1 VKVFKKIIT
10 VFCIFAIS
18 ISCVVPAF
26 AVDTSTNRTFWEFVV
41 DYASGKFGADNVVAW
56 WKNLT
61 GQSGYEAYTADMQ
74 KNLGTTLVGS
84 KGFYIPLNLTFSSAS
99 RYASTHHETVTK
111 NHIVGDFAPQ
121 STYSATVDYNVA
133 GLLAPVAGKYSIIFA
148 GSTGSPN
155 LPNLP
160 ITVKN
165 AYYNSTVLGLV
176 RDEGFRNS
184 GDQVLSLSSDGL
196 GVHYF
201 HISGSADQSVVYDL
215 TFFCFVEPS
224 AVQAATV
231 SDTRTGSLCGNYTYT
246 GDNGTQVIA
255 ENVYLMD
262 EANKKVNN
270 PATGATYNVTDWQY
284 DYSTR
289 TYNYTTDNSTYKSG
303 TVSYGDDNACV
314 KLTDSN
320 GNTITYNYYYGTT
333 SGGSGTGGGTVTP
346 DTPSGG
352 IGGLIEKLLAT
363 VGDVV
368 KGIISGVLKLLT
380 KGVEALGGIF
390 DLFKALGEKIVG
402 IFGGFTSFL
411 TAVFPFLPPEFF
423 TILNLGLILLIAAAV
438 IRRILGR

>member
-1 VKVFKKIIT
+1 MEEKI
-10 VFCIFAIS
+10 
-18 ISCVVPAF
+18 
-26 AVDTSTNRTFWEFVV
+26 FVGYGYGRFQN
-41 DYASGKFGADNVVAW
+41 DSGN
-56 WKNLT
+56 
-61 GQSGYEAYTADMQ
+61 MQ
-74 KNLGTTLVGS
+74 
-84 KGFYIPLNLTFSSAS
+84 
-99 RYASTHHETVTK
+99 E
-111 NHIVGDFAPQ
+111 
-121 STYSATVDYNVA
+121 
-133 GLLAPVAGKYSIIFA
+133 
-148 GSTGSPN
+148 
-155 LPNLP
+155 
-160 ITVKN
+160 
-165 AYYNSTVLGLV
+165 
-176 RDEGFRNS
+176 
-184 GDQVLSLSSDGL
+184 
-196 GVHYF
+196 
-201 HISGSADQSVVYDL
+201 
-215 TFFCFVEPS
+215 
-224 AVQAATV
+224 
-231 SDTRTGSLCGNYTYT
+231 YTYT
-246 GDNGTQVIA
+246 GDNGTQIIA
-255 ENVYLMD
+255 ENVYLMN

-333 SGGSGTGGGTVTP
+333 SGGSGTGGGGTVTP
-346 DTPSGG
+346 DTPSSGG

-390 DLFKALGEKIVG
+390 DLFKALGEKVVG

-438 IRRILGR
+438 IRRIPGR